1 MIGMNLK
8 ALRKAKGYSQEEVAE
23 KINVSRQSV
32 AKWENEESIPDVIK
46 CSELANLYEISLD
59 ELVHDKISV
68 EEESTNSEDGKYVF
82 GIVKVGERGQ
92 IVIPKHARDVFDI
105 KPGDKLLVVG
115 DIKRGLGIGKV
126 SRSIAS
132 DFVFG
137 NEVLFML
144 AIKTENLTKK
154 YKDKVAVNSI
164 NLSINKGEIYGL
176 LGVNG
181 AGKSTTIKM
190 LSCLIKPT
198 SGDAVLNGYSIVN
211 DSEDVKRIINVSPQ
225 ETAVAPNL
233 TVRENLE
240 LIAEIYGFEKETAV
254 QKAQNMID
262 DFELAEVAKS
272 KAKTLSGGWQRRLSI
287 AMALISDPE
296 ILFLDEPTLGLD
308 VLARREL
315 WNKISAL
322 KGKIT
327 VILTT
332 HYLEEAESLSDRIG
346 IMVKG
351 NLVAEGTADE
361 LKNSVNATSF
371 EDAFVKI
378 AEEGK

>member
-1 MIGMNLK
+1 
-8 ALRKAKGYSQEEVAE
+8 
-23 KINVSRQSV
+23 
-32 AKWENEESIPDVIK
+32 
-46 CSELANLYEISLD
+46 
-59 ELVHDKISV
+59 
-68 EEESTNSEDGKYVF
+68 
-82 GIVKVGERGQ
+82 
-92 IVIPKHARDVFDI
+92 
-105 KPGDKLLVVG
+105 
-115 DIKRGLGIGKV
+115 
-126 SRSIAS
+126 
-132 DFVFG
+132 
-137 NEVLFML
+137 ML

-164 NLSINKGEIYGL
+164 NLSINKGEMYAL

-190 LSCLIKPT
+190 LSCLINPT
-198 SGDAVLNGYSIVN
+198 SGDAVLNGNSLIN
-211 DSEDVKRIINVSPQ
+211 DSEKVKSIINVSPQ

-240 LIAEIYGFEKETAV
+240 LMAKIYGFDKEAAV
-254 QKAQNMID
+254 QKTQSIID
-262 DFELAEVAKS
+262 DFELGDVAKS

-287 AMALISDPE
+287 AMALISEPE

-308 VLARREL
+308 VIARREL
-315 WNKISAL
+315 WGKISSL

-327 VILTT
+327 IILTT

-351 NLVAEGTADE
+351 RLVAEGTAEE
-361 LKNSVNATSF
+361 LKQRAKATTF